1 MSVRSSG
8 FSLLV
13 GLFSLWHWTGVQSKI
28 NQFPPSFL
36 ACRDNFPYFFLP
48 PPVWPPHSPTWK
60 WQCRQRGRSRA
71 GEDSHLHFRL
81 RPVTIFLKLDKLS
94 STETLK
100 VSPQKTFIEK
110 SCAIFFITSTSSN
123 QVWPPPTWSYTV
135 GCQVTLSATSS
146 RLSPI
151 IAAHDSAGAGLS

>member
-71 GEDSHLHFRL
+71 GEDSHLHFPL
-81 RPVTIFLKLDKLS
+81 RPGTIFLKQTLVNGNPKTTHNKNLS
-94 STETLK
+94 K
-100 VSPQKTFIEK
+100 KIIEK
-110 SCAIFFITSTSSN
+110 SWAIFFHYFNLKIKFDPHLPGRIRLDAKWLCQRNLLEVITDHRGP
-123 QVWPPPTWSYTV
+123 W
-135 GCQVTLSATSS
+135 
-146 RLSPI
+146 
-151 IAAHDSAGAGLS
+151 